1 MFAKKLIHNRERK
14 LWISL
19 RYAICET
26 LRNVDFTMLLTI
38 WKSAFAWFYAKW
50 ISRMISA

>member
-19 RYAICET
+19 QYAICET
-26 LRNVDFTMLLTI
+26 LRNVDFTMFLAI
-38 WKSAFAWFYAKW
+38 WKVRSHGFMQ
-50 ISRMISA
+50 SG

>member
-1 MFAKKLIHNRERK
+1 MFAKKLIHNREQK

-26 LRNVDFTMLLTI
+26 LRNVDFTMLLSI
-38 WKSAFAWFYAKW
+38 WKVRSHGFMQ
-50 ISRMISA
+50 SG

>member
-19 RYAICET
+19 RYAICGT
-26 LRNVDFTMLLTI
+26 LRNVDFTMFLAI
-38 WKSAFAWFYAKW
+38 WKVRSHGFMQ
-50 ISRMISA
+50 SG